1 MAREQSHESLT
12 WPPQVRDLHV
22 LLGLLAGASWWP
34 SAVVRSCS
42 TLPCSTN
49 AELELHAYQQRMSYG
64 PLSCRCALAKEPQTG
79 AANVGRMLTCCTAAG
94 MGPVV
99 CWQCDQQ
106 GMPNAQRALL
116 IDDVVSNS
124 DGH

>member
-49 AELELHAYQQRMSYG
+49 AELGLHAYQQRMSYG
-64 PLSCRCALAKEPQTG
+64 PLSCRCALAKEAQTG
-79 AANVGRMLTCCTAAG
+79 AANDQDAHVHCTAAG
-94 MGPVV
+94 E
-99 CWQCDQQ
+99 WDQWCAGSATSKECQ
-106 GMPNAQRALL
+106 KQRALVF
-116 IDDVVSNS
+116 DDVISNS